1 MRAAAEG
8 ITPGTFT
15 RPAPLFTAPVA
26 PAVRAASADPS
37 MAIVTPATQDAK
49 AAPRSV
55 AERPL
60 EPPASAPA
68 SPAVVRPS
76 TGAVEHSAFP
86 TLAASGA
93 SLPSSTQSVQSTA
106 SAPGLDLA
114 FAQQANAA
122 GAGPLLELA
131 AHDPTL
137 HASALGKNA
146 HLRIETEKDGDLSLH
161 LQMHDGVV
169 DLRIDGTASRT
180 LDIRP
185 NEIRAALASEGM
197 ALGTFE
203 SASPAHQPAPALHQ
217 QAASGTEGAIVPGG
231 GSAGQPGTQTSSHSG
246 SNSGGGARHSGPQD
260 RWPDRAPAPVSG
272 QAPRAT
278 SPSEPRRRRGF
289 HVTA

>member
-1 MRAAAEG
+1 MRGAAEA
-8 ITPGTFT
+8 IAPGTFT
-15 RPAPLFTAPVA
+15 RPAPLSTATMA
-26 PAVRAASADPS
+26 PAVRAESADLS
-37 MAIVTPATQDAK
+37 TAIVTAATQEAK
-49 AAPRSV
+49 SAARPV
-55 AERPL
+55 ADRPL
-60 EPPASAPA
+60 DPPASSPA

-76 TGAVEHSAFP
+76 TGAVEHSGLP
-86 TLAASGA
+86 MPAASGA
-93 SLPSSTQSVQSTA
+93 SLPSSTQNMQPTA
-106 SAPGLDLA
+106 SAPGLDLT
-114 FAQQANAA
+114 FAQQATAI
-122 GAGPLLELA
+122 GAGPLLDLA

-203 SASPAHQPAPALHQ
+203 SASPAHQPAPASHQ
-217 QAASGTEGAIVPGG
+217 TASSPEGAMVPGG
-231 GSAGQPGTQTSSHSG
+231 GSAGQPGTQTSPHSG

-272 QAPRAT
+272 HAPRAT
-278 SPSEPRRRRGF
+278 SPAEPRRRRGF